1 MISMRKYHSVKF
13 DVVEEKVKLPNG
25 TEYISSIV
33 VHKPVAVIIP
43 VLNGK
48 ILIERQ
54 YRHSPG
60 GWMYELPAGF
70 LQGKITLEGLAK
82 KELHEETGY
91 IADKLTFLFKAYA
104 APGTSTEMYY
114 YYLAENFRKEKQH
127 LEKYEIIKTRWTS
140 IEQLLNMIKKN
151 RITDGKT
158 IIGILYYYNF
168 CKVE

>member
-1 MISMRKYHSVKF
+1 MRKYHSVKF
-13 DVVEEKVKLPNG
+13 DVIEKKIKLPNG
-25 TEYISSIV
+25 TEYTSSIV

-60 GWMYELPAGF
+60 EWMYELPAGF
-70 LQGKITLEGLAK
+70 LEGKVTLEQLAV

-91 IADKLTFLFKAYA
+91 IAKKMKFLFKAYA

-114 YYLAENFRKEKQH
+114 YYLAEELKKEKQH
-127 LEKYEIIKTRWTS
+127 LEKYEMITVKWMSIK
-140 IEQLLNMIKKN
+140 QLLSMIKKN
-151 RITDGKT
+151 KITDGKT
-158 IIGILYYYNF
+158 IIGILYYNNF
-168 CKVE
+168 VK